1 MVIFSFP
8 NPLPWVTPIKRF
20 SALPRFNPF
29 HSPIPSPGSPPP
41 TRKTKLLGRPLV
53 SPVGPLVLEAESP
66 GRAVSQEKPQN
77 LPRGGEQGGYRHDGV
92 T

>member
-20 SALPRFNPF
+20 SALPRFNLF
-29 HSPIPSPGSPPP
+29 HSPIPSPRSPSP

-66 GRAVSQEKPQN
+66 GRAVSREKPWD
-77 LPRGGEQGGYRHDGV
+77 LPRGGEQGGLQA
-92 T
+92 